1 MPINYDALTQAHE
14 KVNSKAGES
23 RAARER
29 EEQEEKAREINYLM
43 DYLGQ
48 LGIKADLYG
57 YTLYAFIHVDGF
69 SFALETQT
77 NDAMRNRFF
86 RIMRIQTGGSECL
99 LLPFYSLPDTWHP
112 DHKHNFQARLHE
124 VLSRLN
130 HHNAMPA
137 PQDDE
142 QPLDL
147 MPTTLIMD
155 DCEAA
160 YEMLK
165 QARGLVGEALGY
177 CTLSSH
183 DDVKGVLYLLSAK
196 LNYFLGEAD
205 EPAPDEDDSDLD
217 DGQDENGDPLWL
229 KHIEST
235 EYIPEID
242 EEDTYTED
250 DYPASVPTAAAPVDP
265 FIALVRSG
273 DFVILDTETTG
284 LGNDAEICQI
294 AIIDSAS
301 NVLLD
306 TLVKPQKPI
315 PTSATAIHHISNEM
329 VKDAPIWLN
338 VNEKVWQAL
347 HGKTVIVYNAD
358 YDFRL
363 IVQSEKACE
372 PLATSDWHTIKRE
385 CAMLKFAEIYGDWND
400 YHGNYRWQKLDKA
413 ARYYDLPVN
422 AAHTALGD
430 CLMTLAICKAMA
442 AAE

>member
-1 MPINYDALTQAHE
+1 MPINYDVLKQSHRKVAQAEAEKATTRQRETEEFEAHKINEWWDYMTQLGVIPERADIEDDKPVVYADGHKFKFSTFWTGHE
-14 KVNSKAGES
+14 WYYWLWLDSCKESIDLRFGSPPAKWDQGWREILQAEIFQTLESSKA
-23 RAARER
+23 
-29 EEQEEKAREINYLM
+29 Q
-43 DYLGQ
+43 
-48 LGIKADLYG
+48 
-57 YTLYAFIHVDGF
+57 
-69 SFALETQT
+69 
-77 NDAMRNRFF
+77 
-86 RIMRIQTGGSECL
+86 
-99 LLPFYSLPDTWHP
+99 P
-112 DHKHNFQARLHE
+112 
-124 VLSRLN
+124 
-130 HHNAMPA
+130 
-137 PQDDE
+137 PQNDE
-142 QPLDL
+142 QPIDL

-160 YEMLK
+160 YDLLK
-165 QARGLVGEALGY
+165 QARRLVGEALDF
-177 CTLSSH
+177 CILNSTE
-183 DDVKGVLYLLSAK
+183 DVKNALYQLSVRLAD
-196 LNYFLGEAD
+196 FLGEPY
-205 EPAPDEDDSDLD
+205 EPDFVDMPDDDSDL
-217 DGQDENGDPLWL
+217 
-229 KHIEST
+229 
-235 EYIPEID
+235 
-242 EEDTYTED
+242 TED
-250 DYPASVPTAAAPVDP
+250 DYPASVPAAAAPVDP

-273 DFVILDTETTG
+273 DFVVMDTETTG
-284 LGNDAEICQI
+284 LGDDAEICQI
-294 AIIDSAS
+294 AIIDSTG
-301 NVLLD
+301 NVVLD

-363 IVQSEKACE
+363 IAQSEKACE